1 MARGVTE
8 THVHTAADEL
18 IPSDERLTD
27 DRIRVHLG
35 TGSPSQDFIAPAR
48 ISKIAQR
55 KARDVPA
62 RTADAEAAWN
72 FHPDPVQQPRLQNA
86 PLLKAEG
93 RRLNR
98 AVGRAWDLG

>member
-35 TGSPSQDFIAPAR
+35 TGSPSQDFIASAR
-48 ISKIAQR
+48 ISKMRRGKHGMCPLGRPTQR
-55 KARDVPA
+55 RPGIFT
-62 RTADAEAAWN
+62 RTQFSN
-72 FHPDPVQQPRLQNA
+72 PDFKTPRY
-86 PLLKAEG
+86 
-93 RRLNR
+93 
-98 AVGRAWDLG
+98 